1 MTLPAAPVPVPL
13 TLDAGDTVLVSGT
26 RVTLAAVVELFNG
39 GSSPEDI
46 VQSYSSLALADVYA
60 VVTYYLRN
68 RAEVDGYLTGQAR
81 EAAEARARHG
91 VDEASLKLREQ
102 LLNRKAH

>member
-13 TLDAGDTVLVSGT
+13 TPGAGDTVLVSGT

-68 RAEVDGYLTGQAR
+68 RAEVDAYLAEEVQRAAAAR
-81 EAAEARARHG
+81 SRHG

>member
-1 MTLPAAPVPVPL
+1 M
-13 TLDAGDTVLVSGT
+13 
-26 RVTLAAVVELFNG
+26 
-39 GSSPEDI
+39 
-46 VQSYSSLALADVYA
+46 YA

>member
-1 MTLPAAPVPVPL
+1 MTLPAAPVPL
-13 TLDAGDTVLVSGT
+13 TSDPGGTVLVSGT

-68 RAEVDGYLTGQAR
+68 RAEVDGYLMGQAR
-81 EAAEARARHG
+81 EAAESRARHG

-102 LLNRKAH
+102 LLSRKAS